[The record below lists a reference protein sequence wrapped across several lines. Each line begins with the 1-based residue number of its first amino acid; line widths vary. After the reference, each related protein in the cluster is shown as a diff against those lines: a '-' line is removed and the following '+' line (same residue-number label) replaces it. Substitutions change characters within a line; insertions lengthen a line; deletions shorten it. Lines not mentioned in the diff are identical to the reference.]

1 MKKTGRGF
9 TLSEIMVVIVI
20 LGVLS
25 LIAIPVY
32 SGVRKASLESAAMQ
46 NTQLINAAKR
56 SFGLTVPNSAAQWAA
71 ASTDAAKLQLL
82 ISAGLLDGSPAGY
95 LTMPGGY
102 AISLPGG
109 INNRTDLTH
118 DGTPVTY

>member
-1 MKKTGRGF
+1 MIKTGRGF

-20 LGVLS
+20 LGILA
-25 LIAIPVY
+25 LIAMPVY
-32 SGVRKASLESAAMQ
+32 SGVRKAALESSALQ
-46 NTQLINAAKR
+46 NTQLVNAARR
-56 SFGLTVPNSAAQWAA
+56 SFSLTVPNSAAQWST
-71 ASTDAAKLQLL
+71 ASSDSARLQLL

-118 DGTPVTY
+118 DGTPISY

>member
-9 TLSEIMVVIVI
+9 TLSEIMVAIVI
-20 LGVLS
+20 LGILA
-25 LIAIPVY
+25 LIAMPVY

-71 ASTDAAKLQLL
+71 ASTDTAKLQLL
-82 ISAGLLDGSPAGY
+82 ISTGLLDGSPAGY

-102 AISLPGG
+102 AIGLPGG

-118 DGTPVTY
+118 DGTSISY

>member
-1 MKKTGRGF
+1 MIKTGRGF
-9 TLSEIMVVIVI
+9 TLPEIMVVIVI
-20 LGVLS
+20 LGILA
-25 LIAIPVY
+25 LIAMPVY
-32 SGVRKASLESAAMQ
+32 SGVRKAALESSALQ
-46 NTQLINAAKR
+46 NTQLVNAARR
-56 SFGLTVPNSAAQWAA
+56 SFSLTVPNSAAQWST
-71 ASTDAAKLQLL
+71 ASSDSARLQLL

-118 DGTPVTY
+118 DGTPISY